1 MKKFVNGTFVEL
13 TPEEIAALEA
23 VSVSTE
29 PTIEERLDALESAML
44 EQLLGSEV
52 LFNV

>member
-1 MKKFVNGTFVEL
+1 MKKCVNGISIEL
-13 TPEEIAALEA
+13 TPEEIAALKEEEMA
-23 VSVSTE
+23 VE
-29 PTIEERLDALESAML
+29 PTIEERLAALEAAML